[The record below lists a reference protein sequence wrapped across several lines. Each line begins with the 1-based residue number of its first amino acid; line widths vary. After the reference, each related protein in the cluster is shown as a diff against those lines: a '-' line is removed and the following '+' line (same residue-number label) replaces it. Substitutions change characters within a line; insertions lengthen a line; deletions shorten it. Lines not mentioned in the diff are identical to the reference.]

1 MSPLRVYG
9 EETHLPRPDPPIGF
23 VSASAALT
31 NHAAQ
36 LTAAGA
42 RALIADMRAL
52 KSTVASL
59 RGW

>member
-1 MSPLRVYG
+1 ML
-9 EETHLPRPDPPIGF
+9 PIGF
-23 VSASAALT
+23 VSASATLT
-31 NHAAQ
+31 NHADQ

-52 KSTVASL
+52 KGTVAAI